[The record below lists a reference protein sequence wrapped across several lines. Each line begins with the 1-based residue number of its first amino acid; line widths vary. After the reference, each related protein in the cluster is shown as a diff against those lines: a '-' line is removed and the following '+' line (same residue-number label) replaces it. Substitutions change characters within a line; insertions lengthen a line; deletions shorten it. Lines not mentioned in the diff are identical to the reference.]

1 MKNHFSKSKYC
12 RLWQCPKMLWMD
24 KYKPEEKAEDAAD
37 DSRMEAGTE
46 VGKLARE
53 LFGKSVDVT
62 ETVNGRLDL
71 PAMIDRTQV
80 EIEHGTSVICEAS
93 FSYQGCYCAVD
104 ILKREND
111 GWAIYEV
118 KSSTVNEKN
127 MKAVYVADVAYQKYV
142 LEYCGVKRKLGLLHK
157 LRATTDLK
165 QRDMEYMKL
174 CCECMNQAVRYLT
187 MESRTIFLIQ
197 LMGYDDDNKSDIMD
211 GPYIMTSLE
220 DMKKAVQEYYWN
232 DFDSTWETLYW
243 RVELYLDGK
252 NEIKKN
258 EFLSPM
264 YTYIMDKAGE
274 IQYFIHEKLSLN
286 YLKGPLGSMVER
298 QFYSVCPDLNL
309 PVPYQPGDVL
319 FIDCRP
325 YAPGAFYCLL
335 KEVGDDCCGIQCEYV
350 NPKGEV
356 ETGALKHGD
365 YFFNHREVYQYLS
378 PLYKAR
384 IVSKDELDWNDYIK
398 GKRKC

>member
-1 MKNHFSKSKYC
+1 MEIEKEVAEFVDTIKKDPFKYYFQNKENKKVKWEEDKVYVDALYQGYLDACRTFKWEKDGKDNKEYIREIFEEKEIVGDMKNYLRADKLESFDEIHKKICVNLIEKCKERTNMTYGQAQKIINMKYTE
-12 RLWQCPKMLWMD
+12 RL
-24 KYKPEEKAEDAAD
+24 
-37 DSRMEAGTE
+37 
-46 VGKLARE
+46 KLR
-53 LFGKSVDVT
+53 DY
-62 ETVNGRLDL
+62 
-71 PAMIDRTQV
+71 V
-80 EIEHGTSVICEAS
+80 EIIAGAPVS
-93 FSYQGCYCAVD
+93 
-104 ILKREND
+104 LKR
-111 GWAIYEV
+111 
-118 KSSTVNEKN
+118 K
-127 MKAVYVADVAYQKYV
+127 Q
-142 LEYCGVKRKLGLLHK
+142 GLLHK

-197 LMGYDDDNKSDIMD
+197 LMGYDDDSKSDIMD

-243 RVELYLDGK
+243 RVELYLDSK

-319 FIDCRP
+319 LIDCRP

-350 NPKGEV
+350 NPKGEI